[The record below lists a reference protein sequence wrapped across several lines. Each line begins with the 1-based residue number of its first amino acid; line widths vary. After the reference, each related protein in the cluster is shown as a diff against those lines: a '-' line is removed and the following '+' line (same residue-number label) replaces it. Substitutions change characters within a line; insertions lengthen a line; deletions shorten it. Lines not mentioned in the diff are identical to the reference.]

1 MSCLLA
7 VLCATLWLS
16 TAPPIVVA
24 ADTSPAVTDT
34 TGFAHQRPVAL
45 QRIVADDVSD
55 TTVRRKAVVIS
66 EWYERRLTVH
76 RYGSYA
82 MLPLFLGEF
91 LLGQQILTQKD
102 GIFDGSRREPI
113 NASLRNTHRTVAY
126 GLSALFAVNTTTGL
140 WNLWDARHD
149 GSSNARR
156 TLHVLSMLGADAGFA
171 FAGTMAAQRAVNGRP
186 SDARAHRN
194 IALAS
199 MGLST
204 VGVALMWF

>member
-1 MSCLLA
+1 M
-7 VLCATLWLS
+7 LCAALWS
-16 TAPPIVVA
+16 SAAPPIGA
-24 ADTSPAVTDT
+24 ATDTNPVITDT
-34 TGFAHQRPVAL
+34 TGFARQRPVAL
-45 QRIVADDVSD
+45 QRMITEDVSD
-55 TTVRRKAVVIS
+55 SIVRRKAVVIS
-66 EWYERRLTVH
+66 AWYERRLTMH

-91 LLGQQILTQKD
+91 LLGQQLLTQKD
-102 GIFDGSRREPI
+102 GLFDGTRREPI
-113 NASLRNTHRTVAY
+113 SASLRNTHRTVAY
-126 GLSALFAVNTTTGL
+126 GLGALFAVNTTTGL
-140 WNLWDARHD
+140 WNLWDARKD

-171 FAGTMAAQRAVNGRP
+171 YAGSVAAQRAVNRRP
-186 SDARAHRN
+186 SDARTHRN